1 MISPEYLIKKAKR
14 GDEEA
19 FEVLI
24 KNNSPLIWSIVK
36 RYLGR
41 GADSDD
47 LYQLGCLGLLK
58 AIRSFDETLGYQF
71 STYAVPKIS
80 GEIRR
85 FLRDDGAIKVSRT
98 LKERA
103 ARIRYTASTLQN
115 SLDREPSIS
124 EIAEMLGLTIEE
136 VAEAECA
143 TACTD
148 SLNREVNEDGQ
159 TLEDLLGNHGIEDY
173 TLERIS
179 LSEAI
184 ETLPE
189 KERSVIF
196 LRFFHSTTQTQAA
209 KVLGISQVQ
218 VSRIERSALKKLRE
232 KLE

>member
-1 MISPEYLIKKAKR
+1 MINTETLIEKAKH

-19 FEVLI
+19 FEKLI
-24 KNNSPLIWSIVK
+24 TGNSPLIWSIVK

-41 GADSDD
+41 GSDADD

-58 AIRSFDETLGYQF
+58 AIRSFDSSLGYQF

-103 ARIRYTASTLQN
+103 TKIRYAANALQSKLN
-115 SLDREPSIS
+115 REPGIS
-124 EIAEMLGLTIEE
+124 EIAKEVGLTIEE

-148 SLNREVNEDGQ
+148 SLNREINEDGQ
-159 TLEDLLGNHGIEDY
+159 TLEDILGSQGIEDRA
-173 TLERIS
+173 LEHIS

-184 ETLPE
+184 ESLPE
-189 KERSVIF
+189 RERSVIS
-196 LRFFHSTTQTQAA
+196 LRFFHCTTQTQAA

-218 VSRIERSALKKLRE
+218 VSRLERAALKRLRE
-232 KLE
+232 QLE